1 MGLGVAGVWGV
12 GGFGVTWATRG
23 TRSGATGILGDRV
36 GYRVVRG
43 NLGNVG
49 LFGANAGCRK
59 GFRQSRGQKT
69 RGNAGQRV
77 GTRG

>member
-1 MGLGVAGVWGV
+1 MWLGVAGVWGV

-23 TRSGATGILGDRV
+23 TRSDVTGILGDRV

-59 GFRQSRGQKT
+59 GFR
-69 RGNAGQRV
+69 
-77 GTRG
+77 